1 MGYLQ
6 QPAVHKLL
14 STVYHAMLV
23 TCRCA
28 LLPTLAAG
36 TLGYLLLSQGLN
48 RRTVTTLLL
57 SLALATSQDL
67 LAARNTGSLQ
77 QLLANWGVSGRMEQQ
92 QQQQQPQQPPVAAS
106 KTTLQVCG

>member
-1 MGYLQ
+1 MGDSRQ
-6 QPAVHKLL
+6 RAVDKR
-14 STVYHAMLV
+14 SSAVYRAMLL
-23 TCRCA
+23 TCGCA
-28 LLPTLAAG
+28 LLPGLAAG

-77 QLLANWGVSGRMEQQ
+77 QLLAGWGVTGRTGQQ
-92 QQQQQPQQPPVAAS
+92 QQHQQPQQPPVAAS
-106 KTTLQVCG
+106 KTMLQVGG